1 MLSVEGVNQFYGSS
15 QTLWDIRLNVPE
27 GSCTVILGRNGA
39 AKTTL
44 LKCLMGTLPVQS
56 GRILFNEN
64 EITRMPP
71 YRRVWQGIGYVPQ
84 GREIFPGL
92 TVEENL
98 RIGLYS
104 RADRQ
109 RKIPREIYTM
119 FPALAKM
126 PGRRGGD
133 LSGGQQQQLAIGRAL
148 CTQPKVL
155 LLDEPTEGI
164 QPNLVREIG
173 EVLISLH
180 KEKKITILLVE
191 QKLAFARKIG
201 EYFCILDKGRVKAS
215 GKMSELDERLV
226 HDHLAV

>member
-1 MLSVEGVNQFYGSS
+1 MVSVEGINQYYGSS
-15 QTLWDIRLNVPE
+15 QTLWDIHLKVPE

-44 LKCLMGTLPVQS
+44 LKCIMGTLPVQA
-56 GRILFNEN
+56 GKILFDGKDLS
-64 EITRMPP
+64 RMPP

-84 GREIFPGL
+84 GREIFPKL

-98 RIGLYS
+98 
-104 RADRQ
+104 
-109 RKIPREIYTM
+109 KIAIFSCKKGQSKTLEEVYAL

-126 PGRRGGD
+126 LHRRGGD

-148 CTQPKVL
+148 CTQPRFL
-155 LLDEPTEGI
+155 LLDEPIEGI

-173 EVLISLH
+173 DVLISLH
-180 KEKKITILLVE
+180 KEKKMTILLVE

-201 EYFCILDKGRVKAS
+201 EYFCILDKGRIMAS
-215 GKMSELDERLV
+215 GRMSELSEGLI
-226 HDHLAV
+226 HNHLAV